1 MLEEIKQKYSGL
13 QLQNEDV
20 YMATKF
26 ADFIQMAVRKLRGE
40 NGEEE
45 LVIDY
50 VRPFIFPSLVVFFG
64 GGGVEIDTGLL
75 DALGKAS
82 IWSCKLSFV
91 TSIFQVLHIGILDW
105 KYICNVIYSVL
116 VFEKLRDQE

>member
-26 ADFIQMAVRKLRGE
+26 ADFVQMAVRKLRGE
-40 NGEEE
+40 DKEEE

-50 VRPFIFPSLVVFFG
+50 VRSFILPSLLTLYFWG
-64 GGGVEIDTGLL
+64 D
-75 DALGKAS
+75 D
-82 IWSCKLSFV
+82 
-91 TSIFQVLHIGILDW
+91 
-105 KYICNVIYSVL
+105 
-116 VFEKLRDQE
+116 R

>member
-1 MLEEIKQKYSGL
+1 MIEEIKQKYGGL

-40 NGEEE
+40 DEEEE

-50 VRPFIFPSLVVFFG
+50 VSLFWF
-64 GGGVEIDTGLL
+64 
-75 DALGKAS
+75 
-82 IWSCKLSFV
+82 
-91 TSIFQVLHIGILDW
+91 
-105 KYICNVIYSVL
+105 Y
-116 VFEKLRDQE
+116 

>member
-26 ADFIQMAVRKLRGE
+26 ADFIQMAVRKFRGE
-40 NGEEE
+40 DKEEE

-50 VRPFIFPSLVVFFG
+50 VRPFILPLLLSLSWFWG
-64 GGGVEIDTGLL
+64 EGRQ
-75 DALGKAS
+75 
-82 IWSCKLSFV
+82 C
-91 TSIFQVLHIGILDW
+91 IL
-105 KYICNVIYSVL
+105 
-116 VFEKLRDQE
+116 

>member
-40 NGEEE
+40 DGEEE
-45 LVIDY
+45 LVVDY
-50 VRPFIFPSLVVFFG
+50 VRPFIFPSLVILYLWVVVFLVVFFL
-64 GGGVEIDTGLL
+64 E
-75 DALGKAS
+75 
-82 IWSCKLSFV
+82 
-91 TSIFQVLHIGILDW
+91 
-105 KYICNVIYSVL
+105 
-116 VFEKLRDQE
+116 EE

>member
-50 VRPFIFPSLVVFFG
+50 VRPFIFPSLVIYLGFFWG
-64 GGGVEIDTGLL
+64 GEG
-75 DALGKAS
+75 
-82 IWSCKLSFV
+82 
-91 TSIFQVLHIGILDW
+91 W
-105 KYICNVIYSVL
+105 K
-116 VFEKLRDQE
+116 

>member
-26 ADFIQMAVRKLRGE
+26 ADFIQMAVRKFRGE
-40 NGEEE
+40 DKEEE

-50 VRPFIFPSLVVFFG
+50 VRPFILPLLLSL
-64 GGGVEIDTGLL
+64 
-75 DALGKAS
+75 S
-82 IWSCKLSFV
+82 
-91 TSIFQVLHIGILDW
+91 
-105 KYICNVIYSVL
+105 
-116 VFEKLRDQE
+116 

>member
-26 ADFIQMAVRKLRGE
+26 ADFIQMAVRKFRGE
-40 NGEEE
+40 DKEEE

-50 VRPFIFPSLVVFFG
+50 VRPFILLLLLILSFLFFG
-64 GGGVEIDTGLL
+64 GES
-75 DALGKAS
+75 K
-82 IWSCKLSFV
+82 
-91 TSIFQVLHIGILDW
+91 
-105 KYICNVIYSVL
+105 
-116 VFEKLRDQE
+116 

>member
-1 MLEEIKQKYSGL
+1 MLEEIKQKHGGL

-40 NGEEE
+40 DKEEE

-50 VRPFIFPSLVVFFG
+50 VRTFILHLLLSLSWVLG
-64 GGGVEIDTGLL
+64 EGRQCILL
-75 DALGKAS
+75 DWLM
-82 IWSCKLSFV
+82 
-91 TSIFQVLHIGILDW
+91 Q
-105 KYICNVIYSVL
+105 
-116 VFEKLRDQE
+116 

>member
-26 ADFIQMAVRKLRGE
+26 ADFIQMAVRKFRGE
-40 NGEEE
+40 DKEEE

-50 VRPFIFPSLVVFFG
+50 VRPFILLLLLILSWFFW
-64 GGGVEIDTGLL
+64 EE
-75 DALGKAS
+75 GK
-82 IWSCKLSFV
+82 
-91 TSIFQVLHIGILDW
+91 
-105 KYICNVIYSVL
+105 
-116 VFEKLRDQE
+116 